1 MKHFDLPE
9 QLHLFTDFL
18 AEFKVSLSQS
28 MIDQLILFAEMVV
41 EGNEVTNLISKN
53 DAPKIFSRHIADS
66 LIPYLILIQQNK
78 NLENLRWADMG
89 SGSGFP
95 VIPLAIVCPKTS
107 FFAVEP
113 RNKRVQFL
121 ESVKQKLS
129 LQNLKIVGKRFET
142 SDLSELDVISCRA
155 LSTFEND
162 WERAKKGL
170 KKDGIFVTL
179 KSSDSVT
186 HLQNSKNLNIIRYTL
201 PKEEKNY
208 ALLIRGHYE

>member
-9 QLHLFTDFL
+9 QLHLFNEFL
-18 AEFKVSLSQS
+18 SQFKVSFSKPV
-28 MIDQLILFAEMVV
+28 IDQLVSFAEMVV

-53 DAPKIFSRHIADS
+53 DAPKIFSRHITDS
-66 LIPYLILIQQNK
+66 LIPCLILNQQHK

-95 VIPLAIVCPKTS
+95 VIPLAIACPQTS

-113 RNKRVQFL
+113 RTKRVQFL

-129 LQNLKIVGKRFET
+129 LQNLNVIGKRFET
-142 SDLSELDVISCRA
+142 SELKDLDVISCRA
-155 LSTFEND
+155 LSSFEND
-162 WERAKKGL
+162 WERAKKSL

-179 KSSDSVT
+179 KSLDSVS
-186 HLQNSKNLNIIRYTL
+186 HLQNSKDLSIIRYTL

-208 ALLIRGHYE
+208 ALLIRGFYE